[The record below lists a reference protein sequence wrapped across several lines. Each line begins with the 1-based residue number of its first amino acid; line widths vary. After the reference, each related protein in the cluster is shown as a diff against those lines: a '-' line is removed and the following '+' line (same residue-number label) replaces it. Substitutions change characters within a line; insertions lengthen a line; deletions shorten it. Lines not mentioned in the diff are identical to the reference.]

1 MKLIQ
6 AEGTLIISSF
16 CKNQRE
22 TVVIRLSKY
31 LGSIKEKY
39 FQIHFPLATAR
50 CRMNTVVSVPHQG
63 PSFSLP
69 SYFRSVLDT

>member
-31 LGSIKEKY
+31 LGNIKEKY
-39 FQIHFPLATAR
+39 FQIHFPLATA
-50 CRMNTVVSVPHQG
+50 CLSDEYSCVCSTSGAIIFPALLFQEC
-63 PSFSLP
+63 
-69 SYFRSVLDT
+69 T